1 MKGTHI
7 TCCPPELISKRVRV
21 FTGACS
27 FSGRFSYSQL
37 QHGESYLLCSYTP
50 VSLDSV
56 SCTCRYLV
64 RVVSLSWFLGD
75 FPNVNTEVLHL
86 GNLLSSRTARMILVT
101 LTIKEA
107 SFVSASKG
115 MMVG

>member
-1 MKGTHI
+1 M
-7 TCCPPELISKRVRV
+7 
-21 FTGACS
+21 
-27 FSGRFSYSQL
+27 
-37 QHGESYLLCSYTP
+37 
-50 VSLDSV
+50 
-56 SCTCRYLV
+56 
-64 RVVSLSWFLGD
+64 SWFLGD